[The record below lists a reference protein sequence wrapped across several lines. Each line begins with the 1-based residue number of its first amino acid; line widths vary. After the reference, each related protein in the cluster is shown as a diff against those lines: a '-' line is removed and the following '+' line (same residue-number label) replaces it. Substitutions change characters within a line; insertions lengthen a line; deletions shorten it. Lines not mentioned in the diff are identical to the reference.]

1 MIKII
6 NNIIKIVIRWKKSGK
21 LNRKIMIKI
30 AGNAEILPS
39 KT

>member
-21 LNRKIMIKI
+21 LNRKIMGKI
-30 AGNAEILPS
+30 SGKAEILPS
-39 KT
+39 KR